1 MRHLEQLRG
10 LGGIEL
16 GVDGTRRGRPLDGD
30 PGSTED
36 QQVEVELARSPATA
50 IAPAELALEALERRE
65 EVEGAGRRIRTGR
78 RVEGHDRVAELGL
91 VDDADRL
98 GGVQARHGTEA
109 DGGQRR
115 ERANRRDEGGLGI
128 ADVRAEA
135 DVRADATVGHGCLS
149 GGG

>member
-16 GVDGTRRGRPLDGD
+16 GVDGARRGRPLDGD

-50 IAPAELALEALERRE
+50 ILPAELALETLERRE

-78 RVEGHDRVAELGL
+78 RVECHDRVPELGL

-98 GGVQARHGTEA
+98 GRVQARHGTDA
-109 DGGQRR
+109 AGGQRR
-115 ERANRRDEGGLGI
+115 ERANGRDERRLGI
-128 ADVRAEA
+128 ADVGAEA
-135 DVRADATVGHGCLS
+135 DVRADSAVGHGCLF